1 MAASLGDITTE
12 PLDAKP
18 LPWIRPQARWSAPRA
33 VDVALARR
41 LTDELH
47 LPPLVSTLLVAR
59 GLSAVDEARNYLR
72 PRMDQLHP
80 PLAMSGM
87 ANAVERLSTAIRS
100 GEAILVHGDYDVDGM
115 CSTTILVR
123 TLRHLGARAIPFAPH
138 RLTDGYDLG
147 DAGIR
152 AAVSAG
158 ATLLVTCD
166 CGTTAHTAVED
177 LRRRGIDVIITD
189 HHLPSRPPPACV
201 AVLNPR
207 VPGCEYPD
215 KDLCAAAVAFKL
227 AVALLDHHGAGPNVA
242 LNMLDLVA
250 LATVADVAP
259 LRGENRILVRYGLR
273 MMGETKNIGLRAL
286 ISAAGLEGREL
297 TAGRIGFIL
306 APRLN
311 AVGRIGDAKRGL
323 DLLLSSDER
332 EANAI
337 ARDLEEINRTRQAI
351 DRETLDAARK
361 LAAQQDLDAVTGLV
375 LAAEGWHPGVIGIV
389 ASRLVED
396 LYRPVVMVAI
406 EGGVGKGSGRSI
418 PAFDLHGGLTACA
431 DLLVRYGGHRAAA
444 GLTIDTTRIPE
455 LQARF
460 DAVAR
465 ERLTREDLCPEL
477 RVDLELPLDQA
488 NDSLEKLLRHFE
500 PFGIGNPAPLL
511 ATRGVKLACA
521 PRVIGQNGL
530 KFALRDD
537 TTEIEGVWWG
547 VSHRLSEWSA
557 TQVVDV
563 AYRLERDL
571 WRDTSRLVARL
582 ADIRG

>member
-1 MAASLGDITTE
+1 MAVSIEERTE
-12 PLDAKP
+12 PGEPKP
-18 LPWIRPQARWSAPRA
+18 SLWNRPQARWTNPRPI
-33 VDVALARR
+33 DVALAQR
-41 LTDELH
+41 LSAELN
-47 LPPLVSTLLVAR
+47 LPPLVSSLLVAR
-59 GLSAVDEARNYLR
+59 GMGAVEDARNYLR
-72 PRMDQLHP
+72 PRMDQLHSP
-80 PLAMSGM
+80 FAMRGM
-87 ANAVERLSTAIRS
+87 AEAVERLSIAIRA
-100 GEAILVHGDYDVDGM
+100 GETIFVHGDYDVDGM

-123 TLRHLGARAIPFAPH
+123 TLRQLGATAVPFAPH

-147 DAGIR
+147 EAGVR
-152 AAVSAG
+152 AAVAAG

-166 CGTTAHTAVED
+166 CGTTAHDAVAD

-189 HHLPSRPPPACV
+189 HHLPSKPPPECV

-227 AVALLDHHGAGPNVA
+227 SLALLEQHGAGPNVA

-273 MMGETKNIGLRAL
+273 LMAETRNIGLRAL
-286 ISAAGLEGREL
+286 INASGLEGREL

-323 DLLLSSDER
+323 DLLLSRDEN
-332 EANAI
+332 EANGI

-351 DRETLDAARK
+351 DRDTLDQARK
-361 LAAQQDLDAVTGLV
+361 LAGTKDLDSLAGLV
-375 LAAEGWHPGVIGIV
+375 LAAEGWHAGVIGIV

-396 LYRPVVMVAI
+396 LYRPVVMVAVD
-406 EGGVGKGSGRSI
+406 GGIGKGSGRSI
-418 PAFDLHGGLTACA
+418 PAFDLHGGLTACS
-431 DLLVRYGGHRAAA
+431 DLLMRYGGHRAAA
-444 GLTIDTTRIPE
+444 GLTVDAARIPE
-455 LQARF
+455 LAERF

-465 ERLTREDLCPEL
+465 ERLTKEDLTPEL
-477 RVDLELPLDQA
+477 RVDLEVPLGDA
-488 NDSLEKLLRHFE
+488 NDSLERLLRHFE

-511 ATRGVKLACA
+511 ATRGIRLAST

-530 KFALRDD
+530 KFALRDEA
-537 TTEIEGVWWG
+537 TELEGVWWG
-547 VSHRLSEWSA
+547 VSHRAAEWRA

-571 WRDTSRLVARL
+571 WKDTSRLVARL
-582 ADIRG
+582 CDVRG

>member
-1 MAASLGDITTE
+1 MAVSLNEKTE
-12 PLDAKP
+12 PSDPKP
-18 LPWIRPQARWSAPRA
+18 LPWNRPQARWTNPRP
-33 VDVALARR
+33 VDVALAQR
-41 LTDELH
+41 LSAELN
-47 LPPLVSTLLVAR
+47 LPPLVSSLLVAR
-59 GLSAVDEARNYLR
+59 GMGAVEDARNYLR
-72 PRMDQLHP
+72 PRMDQLHSP
-80 PLAMSGM
+80 FAMRGM
-87 ANAVERLSTAIRS
+87 AEAVERLSIAIRA
-100 GEAILVHGDYDVDGM
+100 GETILVHGDYDVDGM
-115 CSTTILVR
+115 CSTTIMVR
-123 TLRHLGARAIPFAPH
+123 TLRQLGATAVPFAPH

-147 DAGIR
+147 EAGVR
-152 AAVSAG
+152 AAVAAG

-166 CGTTAHTAVED
+166 CGTTAHDAVAD

-189 HHLPSRPPPACV
+189 HHLPSKPPPDCV

-227 AVALLDHHGAGPNVA
+227 SLALLEQHGAGPNVA

-273 MMGETKNIGLRAL
+273 LMAETRNIGLRAL
-286 ISAAGLEGREL
+286 INASGLDGREL

-323 DLLLSSDER
+323 DLLLSRDEN

-351 DRETLDAARK
+351 DRDTLDQARK
-361 LAAQQDLDAVTGLV
+361 LAGTKDLDSLAGLV
-375 LAAEGWHPGVIGIV
+375 LAAEGWHAGVIGIV

-396 LYRPVVMVAI
+396 LYRPVVMVAVD
-406 EGGVGKGSGRSI
+406 GGIGKGSGRSI
-418 PAFDLHGGLTACA
+418 PAFDLHSGLTACS
-431 DLLVRYGGHRAAA
+431 DLLMRYGGHRAAA
-444 GLTIDTTRIPE
+444 GLTVDAARIPE
-455 LQARF
+455 LAERF

-465 ERLTREDLCPEL
+465 ERLTKEDLTPEL
-477 RVDLELPLDQA
+477 RVDLEVPLGDA
-488 NDSLEKLLRHFE
+488 NDSLERLLRHFE

-511 ATRGVKLACA
+511 ATRGIRLAST

-530 KFALRDD
+530 KFALRDEA
-537 TTEIEGVWWG
+537 TELEGVWWG
-547 VSHRLSEWSA
+547 VSHRAAEWRA

-571 WRDTSRLVARL
+571 WKDTSRLVARL
-582 ADIRG
+582 CDVRG

>member
-1 MAASLGDITTE
+1 MAVSPGDLAE
-12 PLDAKP
+12 PVDEK
-18 LPWIRPQARWSAPRA
+18 LPWTRPRARWSGPRTI
-33 VDVALARR
+33 DVALAQR
-41 LTDELH
+41 LTEELH
-47 LPPLVSTLLVAR
+47 LPPLVSSLLVAR
-59 GLSAVDEARNYLR
+59 GMSVVEDARNYLR

-80 PLAMSGM
+80 PLAMRGM
-87 ANAVERLSTAIRS
+87 AEAVERLSTAVRA
-100 GEAILVHGDYDVDGM
+100 GETILVHGDYDVDGM

-138 RLTDGYDLG
+138 RINDGYDLG
-147 DAGIR
+147 AAGIK
-152 AAVSAG
+152 AAVDGG

-166 CGTTAHTAVED
+166 CGTTAHEPVAE
-177 LRRRGIDVIITD
+177 LCRLGIDVIITD

-207 VPGCEYPD
+207 VSGCDYPD

-227 AVALLDHHGAGPNVA
+227 SLALLEQHGAGPNVA

-273 MMGETKNIGLRAL
+273 MMRETRNIGLRAL
-286 ISAAGLEGREL
+286 INASGLEGREL

-311 AVGRIGDAKRGL
+311 AVGRIGDARRGL
-323 DLLLSSDER
+323 DLLLTADES

-361 LAAQQDLDAVTGLV
+361 LAAGYDLDSVAGLV

-396 LYRPVVMVAI
+396 LYRPVVLVAVD
-406 EGGVGKGSGRSI
+406 GGIGKGSGRSI

-431 DLLVRYGGHRAAA
+431 DLLVKYGGHRAAA
-444 GLTIDTTRIPE
+444 GLTVDAARIPE
-455 LQARF
+455 LQERF

-465 ERLTREDLCPEL
+465 ERLTKDDLTPEL
-477 RVDLELPLDQA
+477 RVDLEVPLGEA
-488 NDSLEKLLRHFE
+488 NDTLEKLLRHFE
-500 PFGIGNPAPLL
+500 PFGMGNPAPLL
-511 ATRGVKLACA
+511 ATRGIRLASA
-521 PRVIGQNGL
+521 PRMIGQNGL
-530 KFALRDD
+530 KFALRDA
-537 TTEIEGVWWG
+537 TTELEGVWWG
-547 VSHRLSEWSA
+547 VSHRAAEWSA

-563 AYRLERDL
+563 AYKLERDL

>member
-1 MAASLGDITTE
+1 MAVSLSDPTE
-12 PLDAKP
+12 RVEAQP
-18 LPWIRPQARWSAPRA
+18 LPWTRPVARWTAPRP
-33 VDVALARR
+33 VDVALAQR
-41 LTDELH
+41 LSEALH
-47 LPPLVSTLLVAR
+47 LPPLIASLLVAR
-59 GLSAVDEARNYLR
+59 GLAAVDDARNYLR
-72 PRMDQLHP
+72 PRMEQLHP
-80 PLAMSGM
+80 PLAMRGM
-87 ANAVERLSTAIRS
+87 AEAVERLSTAIRA
-100 GEAILVHGDYDVDGM
+100 GETVFVHGDYDVDGM
-115 CSTTILVR
+115 CSTTLLVR
-123 TLRHLGARAIPFAPH
+123 TLRHLGANAVAFAPH
-138 RLTDGYDLG
+138 RINDGYDLG
-147 DAGIR
+147 EAGVR
-152 AAVSAG
+152 AAVAAG
-158 ATLLVTCD
+158 ATVLVTCD
-166 CGTTAHTAVED
+166 CGTTAHEPVAD
-177 LRRRGIDVIITD
+177 LRRHGIDVIITD
-189 HHLPSRPPPACV
+189 HHLPSRPPPECV

-207 VPGCEYPD
+207 VAGCDYPD

-227 AVALLDHHGAGPNVA
+227 SLALLEQHGAGPNVA

-273 MMGETKNIGLRAL
+273 MMAETKNIGLRAL
-286 ISAAGLEGREL
+286 INASGLEGREL

-323 DLLLSSDER
+323 ELLLSTDEG

-361 LAAQQDLDAVTGLV
+361 LAATQDLDSVAGLV
-375 LAAEGWHPGVIGIV
+375 LAAEGWHAGVIGIV

-396 LYRPVVMVAI
+396 LYRPVVLIAVD
-406 EGGVGKGSGRSI
+406 GGIGKGSGRSI
-418 PAFDLHGGLTACA
+418 PAFDLHGGLSACA
-431 DLLVRYGGHRAAA
+431 DLLMRYGGHRAAA
-444 GLTIDTTRIPE
+444 GLTVDAARIPE
-455 LQARF
+455 LAARF

-465 ERLTREDLCPEL
+465 ERLTSEDLTPEL
-477 RVDLELPLDQA
+477 RVDLEVPLGEA
-488 NDSLEKLLRHFE
+488 NDTLERLLRHFE

-511 ATRGVKLACA
+511 ATRGIRLASA

-530 KFALRDD
+530 KFALRDA
-537 TTEIEGVWWG
+537 TTELEGVWWG
-547 VSHRLSEWSA
+547 ASHRASEWTA

>member
-1 MAASLGDITTE
+1 MAVILGDLAE
-12 PLDAKP
+12 PIDAKP
-18 LPWIRPQARWSAPRA
+18 IAWTRPQARWTAPKS
-33 VDVALARR
+33 VDEALAQR
-41 LTDELH
+41 LTTELH

-59 GLSAVDEARNYLR
+59 GMSEVEVARNYLR
-72 PRMDQLHP
+72 PRMEQLHP
-80 PLAMSGM
+80 PLAMRGM
-87 ANAVERLSTAIRS
+87 AEAVERLSRAIR
-100 GEAILVHGDYDVDGM
+100 GKETILVHGDYDVDGM
-115 CSTTILVR
+115 CSTAILVR
-123 TLRHLGARAIPFAPH
+123 TLRHLGANAVAFAPH
-138 RLTDGYDLG
+138 RITDGYDLG
-147 DAGIR
+147 DAGVR
-152 AAVSAG
+152 AATTAG
-158 ATLLVTCD
+158 ANVLVTCD
-166 CGTTAHTAVED
+166 CGTTAHGPVAK
-177 LRRRGIDVIITD
+177 LCQLGIDVIITD
-189 HHLPSRPPPACV
+189 HHLPSKPPPDCV

-227 AVALLDHHGAGPNVA
+227 SLALLEQHGAGPNVA

-273 MMGETKNIGLRAL
+273 LMAETRNIGLRAL
-286 ISAAGLEGREL
+286 ISASGLEGREL

-323 DLLLSSDER
+323 ELLLTSDEN
-332 EANAI
+332 EANGI
-337 ARDLEEINRTRQAI
+337 ARDLEEINRTRQNI
-351 DRETLDAARK
+351 DRETLEAARK
-361 LAAQQDLDAVTGLV
+361 LAATRDLDSVYGLV

-396 LYRPVVMVAI
+396 LYRPVVLISVD
-406 EGGVGKGSGRSI
+406 GGIGKGSGRSI

-444 GLTIDTTRIPE
+444 GLTIDAAMIPA
-455 LQARF
+455 LQERF
-460 DAVAR
+460 DAIAR
-465 ERLTREDLCPEL
+465 ERLTKEDLTPEL
-477 RVDLELPLDQA
+477 RVDLEIPLAEA

-511 ATRGVKLACA
+511 TTKSVRLAA
-521 PRVIGQNGL
+521 PPRVIGQSGL
-530 KFALRDD
+530 KFALRDS
-537 TTEIEGVWWG
+537 TTELEGVWWG
-547 VSHRLSEWSA
+547 VAHRAEEWKP

>member
-1 MAASLGDITTE
+1 MAVSLDNLPDSLE
-12 PLDAKP
+12 SSPPSWVRPL
-18 LPWIRPQARWSAPRA
+18 ARWTDPR
-33 VDVALARR
+33 VIDVALAQR
-41 LTDELH
+41 LTAELR
-47 LPPLVSTLLVAR
+47 LPPIVASLLVAR
-59 GLSAVDEARNYLR
+59 GYADVEDARNYLR

-80 PLAMSGM
+80 PSAMRGM
-87 ANAVERLSTAIRS
+87 SEAVERLSVAIRG
-100 GEAILVHGDYDVDGM
+100 GETVLVHGDYDVDGM

-123 TLRHLGARAIPFAPH
+123 TLRHLGAAAVPFAPH
-138 RLTDGYDLG
+138 RINDGYDLG
-147 DAGIR
+147 EAGVQ
-152 AAVSAG
+152 AAVANK
-158 ATLLVTCD
+158 ATLVVTCD
-166 CGTTAHTAVED
+166 CGTTAHEPVAD

-189 HHLPSRPPPACV
+189 HHLPSRPPPECV

-207 VPGCEYPD
+207 VDGCDYPD

-227 AVALLDHHGAGPNVA
+227 SLALLEHHGAGPNVA

-273 MMGETKNIGLRAL
+273 MMADSKNIGLRAL
-286 ISAAGLEGREL
+286 ISASGLEGREL

-323 DLLLSSDER
+323 DLLLTSDES

-351 DRETLDAARK
+351 DRETLVAARK
-361 LAAQQDLDAVTGLV
+361 LAATCDLDSAAGLV
-375 LAAEGWHPGVIGIV
+375 IAAEGWHAGVIGIV

-396 LYRPVVMVAI
+396 LYRPIVLVAVD
-406 EGGVGKGSGRSI
+406 GGIGKGSGRSI
-418 PAFDLHGGLTACA
+418 PAFDLHAGLSACS
-431 DLLVRYGGHRAAA
+431 DLLMRYGGHRAAA
-444 GLTIDTTRIPE
+444 GLTVEASRIPE
-455 LQARF
+455 LAERF

-465 ERLTREDLCPEL
+465 ERLTKHDLTPEL
-477 RVDLELPLDQA
+477 RVDLELPLAEA
-488 NDSLEKLLRHFE
+488 NDTLERMLRHFE

-511 ATRGVKLACA
+511 ATRAIRLASA

-530 KFALRDD
+530 KFALRDE
-537 TTEIEGVWWG
+537 TTELEGVWWG
-547 VSHRLSEWSA
+547 VSHRAAEWSA

-582 ADIRG
+582 ADIRV

>member
-1 MAASLGDITTE
+1 MAVSLGDLLE
-12 PLDAKP
+12 PVDAKP
-18 LPWIRPQARWSAPRA
+18 LAWTRPPARWTAPRA
-33 VDVALARR
+33 VDLTLAQR
-41 LTDELH
+41 LSDELR
-47 LPPLVSTLLVAR
+47 LPPVVATLLVAR
-59 GLSAVDEARNYLR
+59 GLSAVADARNYLR
-72 PRMDQLHP
+72 PRMEQLHP
-80 PLAMSGM
+80 PMAMRGM
-87 ANAVERLSTAIRS
+87 ADAVARLSAAIRA
-100 GEAILVHGDYDVDGM
+100 GETILVHGDYDVDGM

-123 TLRHLGARAIPFAPH
+123 TLRHLGATVIPFAPH
-138 RLTDGYDLG
+138 RITDGYDLG
-147 DAGIR
+147 EAGVR
-152 AAVSAG
+152 AAVAG
-158 ATLLVTCD
+158 GAKLVVTCD
-166 CGTTAHTAVED
+166 CGTTAHDPVAD
-177 LRRRGIDVIITD
+177 LCRRGIDVIITD
-189 HHLPSRPPPACV
+189 HHLPSRPPPECV

-207 VPGCEYPD
+207 VIGCDYPD

-227 AVALLDHHGAGPNVA
+227 SLALLEHHGAGPNVA

-273 MMGETKNIGLRAL
+273 MMAETKNIGLRAL
-286 ISAAGLEGREL
+286 INASGLEGREL

-323 DLLLSSDER
+323 DLLLTSDES

-337 ARDLEEINRTRQAI
+337 ARDFEEINRTRQNI

-361 LAAQQDLDAVTGLV
+361 MAATRDLDSVTGLV

-396 LYRPVVMVAI
+396 LYRPVVLISVD
-406 EGGVGKGSGRSI
+406 GGMGKGSGRSI

-431 DLLVRYGGHRAAA
+431 DLLLRYGGHKAAA
-444 GLTIDTTRIPE
+444 GLTVDAARIPE
-455 LQARF
+455 LQERF

-465 ERLTREDLCPEL
+465 ERLTRDDLTPEL
-477 RVDLELPLDQA
+477 RVDLEVPLGEA

-511 ATRGVKLACA
+511 ASRGIKLGAA

-530 KFALRDD
+530 KFALRDE
-537 TTEIEGVWWG
+537 TTELEGVWWG
-547 VSHRLSEWSA
+547 VSHRAAEWSA

-582 ADIRG
+582 ADIR

>member
-1 MAASLGDITTE
+1 MAVSLTDRTE
-12 PLDAKP
+12 PTEPKP
-18 LPWIRPQARWSAPRA
+18 LPWTRPQARWTNPRP
-33 VDVALARR
+33 VDVALAQR
-41 LTDELH
+41 LSTELN
-47 LPPLVSTLLVAR
+47 LPPLVSSLLVAR
-59 GLSAVDEARNYLR
+59 GMGAVEDARNYLR
-72 PRMDQLHP
+72 PRMDQLHSP
-80 PLAMSGM
+80 FLMRGM
-87 ANAVERLSTAIRS
+87 AEAVERLSLAIRAN
-100 GEAILVHGDYDVDGM
+100 ETILVHGDYDVDGM
-115 CSTTILVR
+115 CSTTIMVR
-123 TLRHLGARAIPFAPH
+123 TLRQLGANAVPFAPH

-147 DAGIR
+147 EAGVR
-152 AAVSAG
+152 AAVAAG

-166 CGTTAHTAVED
+166 CGTTAHDAVAD

-189 HHLPSRPPPACV
+189 HHLPSKPPPECV

-227 AVALLDHHGAGPNVA
+227 SLALLEQHGAGPNVA

-273 MMGETKNIGLRAL
+273 LMAETRNIGLRAL
-286 ISAAGLEGREL
+286 INASGLEGREL

-323 DLLLSSDER
+323 DLLLSRDEN

-337 ARDLEEINRTRQAI
+337 ARDLEEINRTRQGI
-351 DRETLDAARK
+351 DRETLEQARK
-361 LAAQQDLDAVTGLV
+361 LAGTKDLDSLAGLV
-375 LAAEGWHPGVIGIV
+375 LAAEGWHAGVIGIV

-406 EGGVGKGSGRSI
+406 DGGIGKGSGRSI
-418 PAFDLHGGLTACA
+418 PAFDLHGGLTACS
-431 DLLVRYGGHRAAA
+431 DLLIRYGGHRAAA
-444 GLTIDTTRIPE
+444 GLTVDAARIPE
-455 LQARF
+455 LAERF

-465 ERLTREDLCPEL
+465 ERLTKEDLTPEL
-477 RVDLELPLDQA
+477 RVDLEVPLGEA
-488 NDSLEKLLRHFE
+488 NDSLERLLRHFE

-511 ATRGVKLACA
+511 ATRGIRLAST
-521 PRVIGQNGL
+521 PRMIGQNGL
-530 KFALRDD
+530 KFALRDES
-537 TTEIEGVWWG
+537 TELEGVWWG
-547 VSHRLSEWSA
+547 VSHRAAEWRA

-571 WRDTSRLVARL
+571 WKDTSRLVARL
-582 ADIRG
+582 CDVRG

>member
-1 MAASLGDITTE
+1 V
-12 PLDAKP
+12 
-18 LPWIRPQARWSAPRA
+18 ARWTAPRP
-33 VDVALARR
+33 VDVALAQR
-41 LTDELH
+41 LSEELH
-47 LPPLVSTLLVAR
+47 LPPLIASLLVAR
-59 GLSAVDEARNYLR
+59 GLAAAEDARNYLR
-72 PRMDQLHP
+72 PRMEQLHP
-80 PLAMSGM
+80 PLAMRGM
-87 ANAVERLSTAIRS
+87 AEAVERLSTAIRA
-100 GEAILVHGDYDVDGM
+100 GETVFVHGDYDVDGM
-115 CSTTILVR
+115 CSTTLLVR
-123 TLRHLGARAIPFAPH
+123 TLRHLGANAVPFAPH
-138 RLTDGYDLG
+138 RINDGYDLG
-147 DAGIR
+147 EAGVR
-152 AAVSAG
+152 AAVAAG
-158 ATLLVTCD
+158 ATVLVTCD
-166 CGTTAHTAVED
+166 CGTTAHEPVAD
-177 LRRRGIDVIITD
+177 LRRHGIDVIITD
-189 HHLPSRPPPACV
+189 HHLPSRPPPECV

-207 VPGCEYPD
+207 VPGCDYPD

-227 AVALLDHHGAGPNVA
+227 SLALLEQHGAGPNVA

-273 MMGETKNIGLRAL
+273 LMAETKNIGLRAL
-286 ISAAGLEGREL
+286 INASGLEGREL

-323 DLLLSSDER
+323 ELLLSTDES

-361 LAAQQDLDAVTGLV
+361 LAATRDLDSVAGLV
-375 LAAEGWHPGVIGIV
+375 LAAEGWHAGVIGIV

-396 LYRPVVMVAI
+396 LYRPVVLIAVD
-406 EGGVGKGSGRSI
+406 GGIGKGSGRSI
-418 PAFDLHGGLTACA
+418 PAFDLHRGLSACA
-431 DLLVRYGGHRAAA
+431 DLLMRYGGHKAAA
-444 GLTIDTTRIPE
+444 GLTVAAARIPE
-455 LQARF
+455 LAARF

-465 ERLTREDLCPEL
+465 ERLTREDLTPEL
-477 RVDLELPLDQA
+477 RVDLEVPLGEA
-488 NDSLEKLLRHFE
+488 NDTLERLLRHFE

-511 ATRGVKLACA
+511 ATRGIRLASA

-530 KFALRDD
+530 KFALRDA
-537 TTEIEGVWWG
+537 TTELEGVWWG
-547 VSHRLSEWSA
+547 VSHRASEWTA

>member
-1 MAASLGDITTE
+1 MAVSLSEKTVPGE
-12 PLDAKP
+12 PKT
-18 LPWIRPQARWSAPRA
+18 LPWTRPQARWTNPRP
-33 VDVALARR
+33 VDVALAQR
-41 LTDELH
+41 LSTELN
-47 LPPLVSTLLVAR
+47 LPPLVSSLLVAR
-59 GLSAVDEARNYLR
+59 GMGAVEDARNYLR
-72 PRMDQLHP
+72 PRMDQLHSP
-80 PLAMSGM
+80 FLMRGM
-87 ANAVERLSTAIRS
+87 AEAVERLSLAIRAN
-100 GEAILVHGDYDVDGM
+100 ETILVHGDYDVDGM
-115 CSTTILVR
+115 CSTTIMVR
-123 TLRHLGARAIPFAPH
+123 TLRQLGANAVPFAPH

-147 DAGIR
+147 EAGVR

-166 CGTTAHTAVED
+166 CGTTAHDAVAD

-189 HHLPSRPPPACV
+189 HHLPSKPPPECV

-227 AVALLDHHGAGPNVA
+227 SLALLEHHGAGPNVA

-273 MMGETKNIGLRAL
+273 LMAETRNIGLRAL
-286 ISAAGLEGREL
+286 INASGLEGREL

-323 DLLLSSDER
+323 DLLLSRDEN

-337 ARDLEEINRTRQAI
+337 ARDLEEINRTRQGI
-351 DRETLDAARK
+351 DRETLEQARK
-361 LAAQQDLDAVTGLV
+361 LAGTKDLDSLAGLV
-375 LAAEGWHPGVIGIV
+375 LAAEGWHAGVIGIV

-406 EGGVGKGSGRSI
+406 DGGIGKGSGRSI
-418 PAFDLHGGLTACA
+418 PAFDLHSGLTACS
-431 DLLVRYGGHRAAA
+431 DLLMRYGGHRAAA
-444 GLTIDTTRIPE
+444 GLTVDAARIPE
-455 LQARF
+455 LAERF

-465 ERLTREDLCPEL
+465 ERLTKEDLTPEL
-477 RVDLELPLDQA
+477 RVDLEVPLGEA
-488 NDSLEKLLRHFE
+488 NDSLERLLRHFE

-511 ATRGVKLACA
+511 ATRGIRLAST
-521 PRVIGQNGL
+521 PRMIGQNGL
-530 KFALRDD
+530 KFALRDES
-537 TTEIEGVWWG
+537 TELEGVWWG
-547 VSHRLSEWSA
+547 VSHRAAEWRA

-571 WRDTSRLVARL
+571 WKDTSRLVARL
-582 ADIRG
+582 CDVRG

>member
-1 MAASLGDITTE
+1 MAVSIGGRAENGEASPIT
-12 PLDAKP
+12 
-18 LPWIRPQARWSAPRA
+18 WIRPAARWIEPKQ
-33 VDVALARR
+33 VELALVQR
-41 LTDELH
+41 LTEELH
-47 LPPLVSTLLVAR
+47 LPPLVSRLLVAR
-59 GLSAVDEARNYLR
+59 GLAAVDDARNYLR

-80 PLAMSGM
+80 PLAMRGM
-87 ANAVERLSTAIRS
+87 ADAVERLSAAIRA
-100 GEAILVHGDYDVDGM
+100 GETVLVHGDYDVDGM

-123 TLRHLGARAIPFAPH
+123 TLRHLGANAVPFAPH
-138 RLTDGYDLG
+138 RINDGYDLG
-147 DAGIR
+147 EAGVR

-158 ATLLVTCD
+158 ATVLVTCD
-166 CGTTAHTAVED
+166 CGTTAHEPVAD

-189 HHLPSRPPPACV
+189 HHLPSKPPPECV

-207 VPGCEYPD
+207 VAGCDYPD

-227 AVALLDHHGAGPNVA
+227 SLALLEQCGAGPNVA

-273 MMGETKNIGLRAL
+273 LMAETKNIGLRAL
-286 ISAAGLEGREL
+286 INASGLEGREL

-323 DLLLSSDER
+323 DLLLSSDES

-351 DRETLDAARK
+351 DRDTLVAARK
-361 LAAQQDLDAVTGLV
+361 LAATQDLDSVAGLV
-375 LAAEGWHPGVIGIV
+375 LAAEGWHAGVIGIV

-396 LYRPVVMVAI
+396 LYRPVVLIAVD
-406 EGGVGKGSGRSI
+406 GGIGKGSGRSI

-431 DLLVRYGGHRAAA
+431 DILLRYGGHRAAA
-444 GLTIDTTRIPE
+444 GLTVDAARIPE
-455 LQARF
+455 LAARF

-465 ERLTREDLCPEL
+465 ERLTSDDLTPEL
-477 RVDLELPLDQA
+477 RVDLELPLGEA
-488 NDSLEKLLRHFE
+488 NDTLEKLLRHFE
-500 PFGIGNPAPLL
+500 PFGLGNPAPLL
-511 ATRGVKLACA
+511 ATRGIRLAAA

-530 KFALRDD
+530 KLALRDS
-537 TTEIEGVWWG
+537 TTELEGVWWG
-547 VSHRLSEWSA
+547 VSHRATEWTA

>member
-1 MAASLGDITTE
+1 MAVSPGHLAE
-12 PLDAKP
+12 PVDEKP
-18 LPWIRPQARWSAPRA
+18 LPWTRPRARWSGPRA
-33 VDVALARR
+33 IDLALAQR
-41 LTDELH
+41 LTEELH
-47 LPPLVSTLLVAR
+47 LPPLISSLLVAR
-59 GLSAVDEARNYLR
+59 GMSAVEDARNYLR

-80 PLAMSGM
+80 PLAMRGM
-87 ANAVERLSTAIRS
+87 AEAVERLSTAVRA
-100 GEAILVHGDYDVDGM
+100 GETILVHGDYDVDGM

-123 TLRHLGARAIPFAPH
+123 TLLHLGARAIPFAPH
-138 RLTDGYDLG
+138 RINDGYDLG
-147 DAGIR
+147 AAGVK
-152 AAVSAG
+152 AAVDSG

-166 CGTTAHTAVED
+166 CGTTAHEPVAE
-177 LRRRGIDVIITD
+177 LCRLGIDVIITD
-189 HHLPSRPPPACV
+189 HHLPSRPPPECV

-207 VPGCEYPD
+207 VPGCDYPD

-227 AVALLDHHGAGPNVA
+227 SLALLEQHGAGPNVA

-273 MMGETKNIGLRAL
+273 LMRETRNIGLRAL
-286 ISAAGLEGREL
+286 INASGLEGREL

-311 AVGRIGDAKRGL
+311 AVGRIGDARRGL
-323 DLLLSSDER
+323 DLLLTSDEG

-361 LAAQQDLDAVTGLV
+361 LAAGYDLDSVAGLV

-396 LYRPVVMVAI
+396 LYRPVVLVAVD
-406 EGGVGKGSGRSI
+406 GGIGKGSGRSI

-431 DLLVRYGGHRAAA
+431 DLLIRYGGHRAAA
-444 GLTIDTTRIPE
+444 GLTVDAARIPE
-455 LQARF
+455 LQERF

-465 ERLTREDLCPEL
+465 ERLTKDDLTPEL
-477 RVDLELPLDQA
+477 RVDLEVPLAEA
-488 NDSLEKLLRHFE
+488 NDTLEKLLRHFE
-500 PFGIGNPAPLL
+500 PFGMGNPAPLL
-511 ATRGVKLACA
+511 ATRGIRLASA
-521 PRVIGQNGL
+521 PRMIGQNGL
-530 KFALRDD
+530 KFALRDA
-537 TTEIEGVWWG
+537 TTELEGVWWG
-547 VSHRLSEWSA
+547 VSHRAAEWSA

-563 AYRLERDL
+563 AYKLERDL

>member
-1 MAASLGDITTE
+1 MAVSLGDLLE
-12 PLDAKP
+12 PVDAKP
-18 LPWIRPQARWSAPRA
+18 LAWTRPPARWKAPRD
-33 VDVALARR
+33 VDLALAQR
-41 LTDELH
+41 LSDELR
-47 LPPLVSTLLVAR
+47 LPAVVATLLVAR
-59 GLSAVDEARNYLR
+59 GLSAVNDARNYLR
-72 PRMDQLHP
+72 PRMEQLHP
-80 PLAMSGM
+80 PMAMRGM
-87 ANAVERLSTAIRS
+87 AEAVARLSAAIRA
-100 GEAILVHGDYDVDGM
+100 GETILVHGDYDVDGM

-123 TLRHLGARAIPFAPH
+123 TLRHLGATAIPFAPH
-138 RLTDGYDLG
+138 RITDGYDLG
-147 DAGIR
+147 EAGVR
-152 AAVSAG
+152 AAVAG
-158 ATLLVTCD
+158 GAKLVVTCD
-166 CGTTAHTAVED
+166 CGTTAHDPVAD
-177 LRRRGIDVIITD
+177 LCRHGIDVIITD
-189 HHLPSRPPPACV
+189 HHLPSRPPPECV

-207 VPGCEYPD
+207 VAGCDYPD

-227 AVALLDHHGAGPNVA
+227 SLALLEHHGAGPNVA

-273 MMGETKNIGLRAL
+273 MMAETKNVGLRAL
-286 ISAAGLEGREL
+286 INASGLEGREL

-323 DLLLSSDER
+323 DLLLTSDES
-332 EANAI
+332 EANAL
-337 ARDLEEINRTRQAI
+337 AHELEEINRTRQNI

-361 LAAQQDLDAVTGLV
+361 MAATRDLDSVSGLV

-396 LYRPVVMVAI
+396 LYRPVVLISVD
-406 EGGVGKGSGRSI
+406 GGIGKGSGRSI

-431 DLLVRYGGHRAAA
+431 DLLLRYGGHKAAA
-444 GLTIDTTRIPE
+444 GLTVDAARIPE
-455 LQARF
+455 LQERF
-460 DAVAR
+460 DFVAR
-465 ERLTREDLCPEL
+465 ERLTKDDLTPEL
-477 RVDLELPLDQA
+477 RVDLEVPLGDA

-511 ATRGVKLACA
+511 ATRGIRLGAA

-537 TTEIEGVWWG
+537 TTELEGVWWG
-547 VSHRLSEWSA
+547 VSHRAAEWSA

-582 ADIRG
+582 ADIR

>member
-1 MAASLGDITTE
+1 MAVSLSDQTAPTE
-12 PLDAKP
+12 AKP
-18 LPWIRPQARWSAPRA
+18 LPWNRPQARWTNPRPI
-33 VDVALARR
+33 DVALAQR
-41 LTDELH
+41 LSTELN
-47 LPPLVSTLLVAR
+47 LPPLISSLLVAR
-59 GLSAVDEARNYLR
+59 GMGAVEDARNYLR
-72 PRMDQLHP
+72 PRMDQLHSP
-80 PLAMSGM
+80 FAMRGM
-87 ANAVERLSTAIRS
+87 AEAVERISIAIRA
-100 GEAILVHGDYDVDGM
+100 GETILVHGDYDVDGM

-123 TLRHLGARAIPFAPH
+123 TLRQLGATAVPFAPH

-147 DAGIR
+147 EAGVR
-152 AAVSAG
+152 AAVAAG

-166 CGTTAHTAVED
+166 CGTTAHDAVAD

-189 HHLPSRPPPACV
+189 HHLPSKPPPECV

-227 AVALLDHHGAGPNVA
+227 SLALLEQHGAGPNVA

-273 MMGETKNIGLRAL
+273 LMAETRNIGLRAL
-286 ISAAGLEGREL
+286 INASGLEGREL

-323 DLLLSSDER
+323 DLLLSRDEN

-351 DRETLDAARK
+351 DRDTLDQARK
-361 LAAQQDLDAVTGLV
+361 LAGTKDLDSLAGLV
-375 LAAEGWHPGVIGIV
+375 LAAEGWHAGVIGIV

-396 LYRPVVMVAI
+396 LYRPVVMVAVD
-406 EGGVGKGSGRSI
+406 GGVGKGSGRSI
-418 PAFDLHGGLTACA
+418 PAFDLHGGLTACS
-431 DLLVRYGGHRAAA
+431 DLLMRYGGHRAAA
-444 GLTIDTTRIPE
+444 GLTVDAARIPE
-455 LQARF
+455 LAERF

-465 ERLTREDLCPEL
+465 ERLTKEDLTPEL
-477 RVDLELPLDQA
+477 RVDLEVPLGDA
-488 NDSLEKLLRHFE
+488 NDSLERLLRHFE

-511 ATRGVKLACA
+511 ATRGIRLAST

-530 KFALRDD
+530 KFALRDEA
-537 TTEIEGVWWG
+537 TELEGVWWG
-547 VSHRLSEWSA
+547 VSHRAAEWRA

-571 WRDTSRLVARL
+571 WKDTSRLVARL
-582 ADIRG
+582 CDVRG

>member
-1 MAASLGDITTE
+1 MAVSVDNRRDA
-12 PLDAKP
+12 LDAP
-18 LPWIRPQARWSAPRA
+18 PPSWTRPAARWTGPRSY
-33 VDVALARR
+33 DVALAER
-41 LTDELH
+41 LTQELR
-47 LPPLVSTLLVAR
+47 LPPLVAALLVAR
-59 GLSAVDEARNYLR
+59 GYADIETARTYLR

-80 PLAMSGM
+80 PLAMQGM
-87 ANAVERLSTAIRS
+87 ADAVTRLSTAIRA
-100 GEAILVHGDYDVDGM
+100 GETILVHGDYDVDGM

-123 TLRHLGARAIPFAPH
+123 TLRHLGANAVPFAPH
-138 RLTDGYDLG
+138 RIHDGYDLG
-147 DAGIR
+147 DAGVR
-152 AAVSAG
+152 AAVAAG
-158 ATLLVTCD
+158 ATLVVTCD
-166 CGTTAHTAVED
+166 CGTTAHEPVAD

-189 HHLPSRPPPACV
+189 HHLPSRPPPDCV

-207 VPGCEYPD
+207 VVGCEYPD

-227 AVALLDHHGAGPNVA
+227 ALALLDHHGAGPNVA

-273 MMGETKNIGLRAL
+273 LMAETKNTGLRAL
-286 ISAAGLEGREL
+286 ISASGLEGREL

-323 DLLLSSDER
+323 ELLLTQDEGL
-332 EANAI
+332 ANEI
-337 ARDLEEINRTRQAI
+337 ARELEEINRTRQAI
-351 DRETLDAARK
+351 DRETLESARK
-361 LAAQQDLDAVTGLV
+361 LAATLDLDAAAGLV
-375 LAAEGWHPGVIGIV
+375 IAAEGWHPGVIGIV

-396 LYRPVVMVAI
+396 LYRPVVLVAVD
-406 EGGVGKGSGRSI
+406 GGVGKGSGRSI

-444 GLTIDTTRIPE
+444 GLTVDASRIPE
-455 LQARF
+455 LAARF
-460 DAVAR
+460 DSVAR
-465 ERLTREDLCPEL
+465 ERLTKEDLTPEL
-477 RVDLELPLDQA
+477 RVDLEIPLAEA
-488 NDSLEKLLRHFE
+488 NDSLERLLRHFE

-511 ATRGVKLACA
+511 VTRGIRLASA
-521 PRVIGQNGL
+521 PRMIGQNGL
-530 KFALRDD
+530 KFALRDS
-537 TTEIEGVWWG
+537 TTELEGVWWG
-547 VSHRLSEWSA
+547 VSHRAAEWSA

-571 WRDTSRLVARL
+571 WKDTSRLVARM

>member
-1 MAASLGDITTE
+1 MAVSLDERGAVAE
-12 PLDAKP
+12 KP
-18 LPWIRPQARWSAPRA
+18 LTWARPAARWSAPRSVEA
-33 VDVALARR
+33 AQVQR
-41 LTDELH
+41 LCEELR
-47 LPPLVSTLLVAR
+47 LPPVVCSLLVAR
-59 GLSAVDEARNYLR
+59 GYAAVEDARNYLR

-80 PLAMSGM
+80 PMAMRGM
-87 ANAVERLSTAIRS
+87 AEAVDRLSAAIRG
-100 GEAILVHGDYDVDGM
+100 GETILVHGDYDVDGM

-123 TLRHLGARAIPFAPH
+123 TLRHLGANALGFAPH
-138 RLTDGYDLG
+138 RLKDGYDLG
-147 DAGIR
+147 EAGVR
-152 AAVSAG
+152 AAVEAG
-158 ATLLVTCD
+158 ARLVVTCD
-166 CGTTAHTAVED
+166 CGTTAHAPVAD
-177 LRRRGIDVIITD
+177 LQARGIDVIITD

-207 VPGCEYPD
+207 VEGCDYPD

-227 AVALLDHHGAGPNVA
+227 ALALLAAHGAAPNVA

-273 MMGETKNIGLRAL
+273 MMAETKNVGLRAL
-286 ISAAGLEGREL
+286 ISASGLEGREL

-311 AVGRIGDAKRGL
+311 AVGRIGDARRGL
-323 DLLLSSDER
+323 ELLLTPDEAL
-332 EANAI
+332 ANEI
-337 ARDLEEINRTRQAI
+337 ARELEEVNRKRQDI

-361 LAAQQDLDAVTGLV
+361 LASTKDLDGAAGLV

-396 LYRPVVMVAI
+396 LYRPVIMVAI
-406 EGGVGKGSGRSI
+406 EGGIGKGSGRSI

-444 GLTIDTTRIPE
+444 GLTVDASRIGALAE
-455 LQARF
+455 RF

-465 ERLTREDLCPEL
+465 ERLTRDDLTPEL
-477 RVDLELPLDQA
+477 RVDLEVPLADA
-488 NDSLEKLLRHFE
+488 NDSLERLLRHFE
-500 PFGIGNPAPLL
+500 PFGLGNPAPLL
-511 ATRGVKLACA
+511 ATRGVKLASQ

-530 KFALRDD
+530 KFAIRD
-537 TTEIEGVWWG
+537 EAVELEGVWWG
-547 VSHRLSEWSA
+547 VAHRAAEWKA
-557 TQVVDV
+557 TQQVDV

-571 WRDTSRLVARL
+571 WKDTSRLVARL
-582 ADIRG
+582 ADIR

>member
-1 MAASLGDITTE
+1 MAVSLSDRTE
-12 PLDAKP
+12 PVEAPP
-18 LPWIRPQARWSAPRA
+18 LPWTRPVARWTAPRP
-33 VDVALARR
+33 VDVALAQR
-41 LTDELH
+41 LSEELH
-47 LPPLVSTLLVAR
+47 LPPLVASLLVAR
-59 GLSAVDEARNYLR
+59 GLAAVEDARNYLR
-72 PRMDQLHP
+72 PRMEQLHP
-80 PLAMSGM
+80 PMAMRGM
-87 ANAVERLSTAIRS
+87 AEAVERLSTAIRS
-100 GEAILVHGDYDVDGM
+100 GETVLVHGDYDVDGM
-115 CSTTILVR
+115 CSTTLLVR
-123 TLRHLGARAIPFAPH
+123 TLRHLGANAVPFAPH
-138 RLTDGYDLG
+138 RITDGYDLG
-147 DAGIR
+147 EAGVR
-152 AAVSAG
+152 AAVAAG
-158 ATLLVTCD
+158 ATVLVTCD
-166 CGTTAHTAVED
+166 CGTTAHEPVAD

-189 HHLPSRPPPACV
+189 HHLPSRPPPECV

-207 VPGCEYPD
+207 VPGCDYPD

-227 AVALLDHHGAGPNVA
+227 SLALLVHHGAGPNVA

-273 MMGETKNIGLRAL
+273 LMAETKNIGLRAL
-286 ISAAGLEGREL
+286 INASGLEGREL

-323 DLLLSSDER
+323 ELLLSTDES

-361 LAAQQDLDAVTGLV
+361 LAATQDLDSVAGLV
-375 LAAEGWHPGVIGIV
+375 LAAEGWHAGVIGIV

-396 LYRPVVMVAI
+396 LYRPVVLVAVD
-406 EGGVGKGSGRSI
+406 GGIGKGSGRSI
-418 PAFDLHGGLTACA
+418 PAFDLHGGLSACA

-444 GLTIDTTRIPE
+444 GLTVDTARIPE
-455 LQARF
+455 LAARF
-460 DAVAR
+460 DAIAR
-465 ERLTREDLCPEL
+465 ERLTREDLTPEL
-477 RVDLELPLDQA
+477 RVDLEVPLGEA
-488 NDSLEKLLRHFE
+488 NDTLERLLRHFE

-511 ATRGVKLACA
+511 ATRGIRLASP

-530 KFALRDD
+530 KFALRDA
-537 TTEIEGVWWG
+537 TTELEGVWWG
-547 VSHRLSEWSA
+547 VSHRAAEWTA

>member
-1 MAASLGDITTE
+1 MAVSPGDLAE
-12 PLDAKP
+12 PVDEK
-18 LPWIRPQARWSAPRA
+18 LPWTRPRARWSGPRTI
-33 VDVALARR
+33 DVALAQR
-41 LTDELH
+41 LTEALH

-59 GLSAVDEARNYLR
+59 GMSAVEDARNYLR

-80 PLAMSGM
+80 PLAMRGM
-87 ANAVERLSTAIRS
+87 AEAVERLSTAVRA
-100 GEAILVHGDYDVDGM
+100 GETILVHGDYDVDGM

-138 RLTDGYDLG
+138 RINDGYDLG
-147 DAGIR
+147 AAGIK
-152 AAVSAG
+152 AAVDGG

-166 CGTTAHTAVED
+166 CGTTAHEPVAE
-177 LRRRGIDVIITD
+177 LCRLGIDVIITD

-207 VPGCEYPD
+207 VSGCDYPD

-227 AVALLDHHGAGPNVA
+227 SLALLEQHGAGPNVA

-273 MMGETKNIGLRAL
+273 MMRETRNIGLRAL
-286 ISAAGLEGREL
+286 INASGLEGREL

-311 AVGRIGDAKRGL
+311 AVGRIGDARRGL
-323 DLLLSSDER
+323 DLLLTADES

-361 LAAQQDLDAVTGLV
+361 LAAGYDLDSVAGLV
-375 LAAEGWHPGVIGIV
+375 FAAEGWHPGVIGIV

-396 LYRPVVMVAI
+396 LYRPVVLVAVD
-406 EGGVGKGSGRSI
+406 GGIGKGSGRSI

-431 DLLVRYGGHRAAA
+431 DLLVKYGGHRAAA
-444 GLTIDTTRIPE
+444 GLTVDAARIPE
-455 LQARF
+455 LQERF

-465 ERLTREDLCPEL
+465 ERLTKDDLTPEL
-477 RVDLELPLDQA
+477 RVDLEVPLGEA
-488 NDSLEKLLRHFE
+488 NDTLEKLLRHFE
-500 PFGIGNPAPLL
+500 PFGMGNPAPLL
-511 ATRGVKLACA
+511 ATRGIRLASA
-521 PRVIGQNGL
+521 PRMIGQNGL
-530 KFALRDD
+530 KFALRDA
-537 TTEIEGVWWG
+537 TTEVEGVWWG
-547 VSHRLSEWSA
+547 VSHRAAEWSA

-563 AYRLERDL
+563 AYKLERDL

>member
-1 MAASLGDITTE
+1 MAVSLSEKTE
-12 PLDAKP
+12 PSEQKP
-18 LPWIRPQARWSAPRA
+18 SPWTRPQARWTNPRP
-33 VDVALARR
+33 VDVALAQR
-41 LTDELH
+41 LSTELN
-47 LPPLVSTLLVAR
+47 LPPLVSSLLVAR
-59 GLSAVDEARNYLR
+59 GMGAVEDARNYLR
-72 PRMDQLHP
+72 PRMDQLHSP
-80 PLAMSGM
+80 FLMRGM
-87 ANAVERLSTAIRS
+87 AEAVERLSLAIRAN
-100 GEAILVHGDYDVDGM
+100 ETILVHGDYDVDGM
-115 CSTTILVR
+115 CSTTIMVR
-123 TLRHLGARAIPFAPH
+123 TLRQLGANAVPFAPH

-147 DAGIR
+147 EAGVR
-152 AAVSAG
+152 AAVAAG

-166 CGTTAHTAVED
+166 CGTTAHDAVAD

-189 HHLPSRPPPACV
+189 HHLPSKPPPECV

-227 AVALLDHHGAGPNVA
+227 SLALLEQHGAGPNVA

-273 MMGETKNIGLRAL
+273 LMAETRNIGLRAL
-286 ISAAGLEGREL
+286 INASGLEGREL

-323 DLLLSSDER
+323 DLLLSRDEN

-337 ARDLEEINRTRQAI
+337 ARDLEEINRTRQGI
-351 DRETLDAARK
+351 DRETLEQARK
-361 LAAQQDLDAVTGLV
+361 LAGTKDLDSLAGLV
-375 LAAEGWHPGVIGIV
+375 LAAEGWHAGVIGIV

-406 EGGVGKGSGRSI
+406 DGGIGKGSGRSI
-418 PAFDLHGGLTACA
+418 PAFDLHGGLTACS
-431 DLLVRYGGHRAAA
+431 DLLIRYGGHRAAA
-444 GLTIDTTRIPE
+444 GLTVDAARIPE
-455 LQARF
+455 LAERF

-465 ERLTREDLCPEL
+465 ERLTKEDLTPEL
-477 RVDLELPLDQA
+477 RVDLEVPLGEA
-488 NDSLEKLLRHFE
+488 NDSLERLLRHFE

-511 ATRGVKLACA
+511 ATRGIRLAST
-521 PRVIGQNGL
+521 PRMIGQNGL
-530 KFALRDD
+530 KFALRDES
-537 TTEIEGVWWG
+537 TELEGVWWG
-547 VSHRLSEWSA
+547 VSHRAAEWRA

-571 WRDTSRLVARL
+571 WKDTSRLVARL
-582 ADIRG
+582 CDVRG

>member
-1 MAASLGDITTE
+1 MAGVED
-12 PLDAKP
+12 
-18 LPWIRPQARWSAPRA
+18 
-33 VDVALARR
+33 
-41 LTDELH
+41 
-47 LPPLVSTLLVAR
+47 
-59 GLSAVDEARNYLR
+59 ARNYLR
-72 PRMDQLHP
+72 PRMEQLHP
-80 PLAMSGM
+80 PLAMRGM
-87 ANAVERLSTAIRS
+87 AEAVERLSAAIRS
-100 GEAILVHGDYDVDGM
+100 GETIFVHGDYDVDGM

-138 RLTDGYDLG
+138 RINDGYDLG
-147 DAGIR
+147 AAGVQ
-152 AAVSAG
+152 AAVDAG

-166 CGTTAHTAVED
+166 CGTTAHEPVAD
-177 LRRRGIDVIITD
+177 LCRRGIDVIITD
-189 HHLPSRPPPACV
+189 HHLPSRPPPDCV

-207 VPGCEYPD
+207 VAGCEYPD

-227 AVALLDHHGAGPNVA
+227 SLALLEQHGAGPNVA

-259 LRGENRILVRYGLR
+259 LRGENRIMVRYGLR
-273 MMGETKNIGLRAL
+273 LMRETRNVGLRAL
-286 ISAAGLEGREL
+286 INASGLEEREL

-323 DLLLSSDER
+323 DLLLTADES

-361 LAAQQDLDAVTGLV
+361 LAARQDLDAVAGLV

-396 LYRPVVMVAI
+396 LYRPVLLVAI
-406 EGGVGKGSGRSI
+406 DGAIGRGSGRSI

-431 DLLVRYGGHRAAA
+431 DLLIRYGGHRAAA
-444 GLTIDTTRIPE
+444 GLTVDANRIPE
-455 LQARF
+455 LQERF

-465 ERLTREDLCPEL
+465 ERLTPDDLTPEL
-477 RVDLELPLDQA
+477 RVDLEVPLGEA
-488 NDSLEKLLRHFE
+488 NDALERLLRHFE

-511 ATRGVKLACA
+511 ATRGIRLASA
-521 PRVIGQNGL
+521 PRTIGQNGL
-530 KFALRDD
+530 KFALRDA
-537 TTEIEGVWWG
+537 TTELEGVWWG
-547 VSHRLSEWSA
+547 VSHRAAEWTA

-563 AYRLERDL
+563 AYKLERDL

-582 ADIRG
+582 ADIRV